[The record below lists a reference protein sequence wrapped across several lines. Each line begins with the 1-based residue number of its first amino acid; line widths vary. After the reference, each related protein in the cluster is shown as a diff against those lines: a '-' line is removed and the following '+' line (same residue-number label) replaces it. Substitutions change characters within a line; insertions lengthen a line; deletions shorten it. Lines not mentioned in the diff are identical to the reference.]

1 MYDYVAG
8 NFFLNFALNRTNYAC
23 HGSFYVSVLQNIE
36 SIYLGLKTLLK
47 TKWLSVQAK
56 NCYPLRTAIDQR
68 GEQTLNK
75 DAKSYIGIK
84 YFASSESSVLKWT
97 LNQAKQAENTK
108 ALAGLGEEQTMYKP
122 LQLSQILKS
131 KSSVQSLVRVMETEY
146 VNPFDSSLDKS
157 KLYHLTSG
165 TPIAADIATGILNLS
180 ERGTELATKY
190 VNERIKTNEVNL

>member
-1 MYDYVAG
+1 MWV
-8 NFFLNFALNRTNYAC
+8 FFR
-23 HGSFYVSVLQNIE
+23 I
-36 SIYLGLKTLLK
+36 LKAFTLLE
-47 TKWLSVQAK
+47 TKQLSVQAK
-56 NCYPLRTAIDQR
+56 NCYPLLTAIDQR

-84 YFASSESSVLKWT
+84 YFASNESSVLKWT

-165 TPIAADIATGILNLS
+165 TPIAADTATGILNLS

>member
-36 SIYLGLKTLLK
+36 SIYLGLKTLLE
-47 TKWLSVQAK
+47 TKRLSVQAK
-56 NCYPLRTAIDQR
+56 NCYPFCTAIDQR

-84 YFASSESSVLKWT
+84 YFASNESSVLKWT

-122 LQLSQILKS
+122 LQLSQILKF

-165 TPIAADIATGILNLS
+165 TPIAADTATGILNLS

>member
-84 YFASSESSVLKWT
+84 YFASNESSVLKWT

-131 KSSVQSLVRVMETEY
+131 KSLVQSLVRVMETEY